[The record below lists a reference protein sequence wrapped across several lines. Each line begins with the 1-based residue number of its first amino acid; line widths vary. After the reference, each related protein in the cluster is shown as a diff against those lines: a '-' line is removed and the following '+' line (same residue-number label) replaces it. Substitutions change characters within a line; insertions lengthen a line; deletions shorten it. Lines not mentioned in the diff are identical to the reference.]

1 MSGRIRKSTK
11 NEDEPQATED
21 KSEAQSNT
29 EPSKTFAQTME
40 LINKI
45 KGITETVKPT
55 DLENISNKLD
65 KIEELSMIRNEIYEI
80 RSELIRLGA
89 YAKIFFGIGAGALFI
104 YCINGILTLMSYLR
118 PK

>member
-65 KIEELSMIRNEIYEI
+65 RLEDLSIIRREIDELK
-80 RSELIRLGA
+80 SELVNFSK
-89 YAKIFFGIGAGALFI
+89 YAKIFFGIGAAVFLI
-104 YCINGILTLMSYLR
+104 YCIIGVITLLNYLR